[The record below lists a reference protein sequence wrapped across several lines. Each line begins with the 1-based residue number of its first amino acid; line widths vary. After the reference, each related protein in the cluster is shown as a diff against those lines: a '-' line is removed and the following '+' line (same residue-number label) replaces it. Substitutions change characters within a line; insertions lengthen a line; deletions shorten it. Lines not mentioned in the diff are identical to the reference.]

1 MITITALIIVTDR
14 LSYLKENINSLI
26 KFNSDIFVV
35 SNGYNKEIFNF
46 LDATKKTYP
55 KFDFKIIQEQ
65 VHKCRAR
72 NIGIESVNSD
82 VIYFLDDDTFMEQ
95 DNIKI
100 LQEKF
105 NLYPVGVIG
114 GSNLTPKNS
123 SRFQKLVGFM
133 LSTPL
138 MSYKMCNRYLSTG
151 TDRFTDDTE
160 LILCNLAIKKE
171 LFSKYNLK
179 FNELL
184 HYNEENLLLEQ
195 IKKHGVR
202 MLYSPN
208 LNIYHHRRADIKSFL
223 IQVYNSGKGRGIM
236 SVIMPSSIK
245 IFYFLPMLFV
255 VYLILL
261 ILQIMPLIF
270 LNLYL
275 IIVLY
280 NVICVYFI
288 NKLKLLDI
296 SIMFLISGLSHIC
309 YGVGLFIGLIQG
321 ITYKKTNSPSL

>member
-14 LSYLKENINSLI
+14 ISYLKENINSLI
-26 KFNSDIFVV
+26 KFNSNIFVV
-35 SNGYNKEIFNF
+35 SNGYNKAISDF
-46 LDATKKTYP
+46 LYTTKTTYS
-55 KFDFKIIQEQ
+55 KLDFKIIQKQ
-65 VHKCRAR
+65 VNKCRAR
-72 NIGIESVNSD
+72 NIGVESVNSD

-95 DNIKI
+95 DNIQI
-100 LQEKF
+100 LQENF
-105 NLYPVGVIG
+105 SIYPVGVIG

-138 MSYKMCNRYLSTG
+138 MSYKMCNRYLSKG
-151 TDRFTDDTE
+151 SVRFTDDTE

-171 LFSKYNLK
+171 IFTKYNLK

-195 IKKHGVR
+195 IKQHCIK
-202 MLYSPN
+202 MLYCPN
-208 LNIYHHRRADIKSFL
+208 LNVYHHRRANIKSFL

-245 IFYFLPMLFV
+245 IFYFLPILFV
-255 VYLILL
+255 IYLCLL
-261 ILQIMPLIF
+261 ILKIAPLIF

-280 NVICVYFI
+280 NVVVIYFS

-296 SIMFLISGLSHIC
+296 PTMFLVSFFSHIC
-309 YGVGLFIGLIQG
+309 YGIGSAIGLITG
-321 ITYKKTNSPSL
+321 AIYYKNKH

>member
-1 MITITALIIVTDR
+1 MITITALIIVNDR
-14 LSYLKENINSLI
+14 VSYLKENVNSLM
-26 KFNSDIFVV
+26 KFNSNIFVV
-35 SNGYNKEIFNF
+35 SNGYNKEVSDF
-46 LDATKKTYP
+46 LDTTKKIYS
-55 KFDFKIIQEQ
+55 KLNFKIIHKQ
-65 VHKCRAR
+65 VNKCRAR
-72 NIGIESVNSD
+72 NIGVEAVNSD
-82 VIYFLDDDTFMEQ
+82 VIYFLDDDAFMEQ

-105 NLYPVGVIG
+105 EYYPVGVIG

-138 MSYKMCNRYLSTG
+138 MTYKMCNRYLSKG
-151 TDRFTDDTE
+151 LDRFTDDTE

-171 LFSKYNLK
+171 LFTKYNLK

-195 IKKHGVR
+195 IKQHGIK

-208 LNIYHHRRADIKSFL
+208 LNVYHHRRADIKSFL
-223 IQVYNSGKGRGIM
+223 IQIYNSGKGRGIM

-245 IFYFLPMLFV
+245 VFYFVPMLFV
-255 VYLILL
+255 VYLVLL
-261 ILQIMPLIF
+261 ILRIMPLIF

-275 IIVLY
+275 LIVLY
-280 NVICVYFI
+280 NVIVVYFS

-296 SIMFLISGLSHIC
+296 STMFLISISSHIC
-309 YGVGLFIGLIQG
+309 YGIGLVVGLIEGLV
-321 ITYKKTNSPSL
+321 YRNNKH